1 MAQRKRAST
10 LERSKVSI
18 AEEVIAS
25 IAGIAASEVEGLGTL
40 KGSVADGLA
49 SIFGENRQGKG
60 VTASQREGASTLY
73 VRLKISVKYG
83 YPIHDVAKNV
93 QARVKQEIENM
104 TGLKVNTIDVFVQE
118 IQFANQTEEA
128 LGT

>member
-1 MAQRKRAST
+1 MADRGKAITSG
-10 LERSKVSI
+10 RSRVSI

-49 SIFGENRQGKG
+49 EILGEERKSKG
-60 VTASQREGASTLY
+60 VAAMQREGQESLY

-83 YPIHDVAKNV
+83 YPIHDVATSV
-93 QARVKQEIENM
+93 QARVKQEIESM
-104 TGLKVNTIDVFVQE
+104 TGLKVQTIDVYVQE
-118 IQFANQTEEA
+118 IQFSEPEEV
-128 LGT
+128 

>member
-1 MAQRKRAST
+1 MADRKRATT
-10 LERSKVSI
+10 LERNKVSI

-49 SIFGENRQGKG
+49 SIFGESRQSKG
-60 VTASQREGASTLY
+60 VKAAPSDEPTSLY

-93 QARVKQEIENM
+93 QAKVKQEIEKM
-104 TGLKVNTIDVFVQE
+104 TGLKVSTIDVFVQD
-118 IQFANQTEEA
+118 IQFADQTEEA

>member
-1 MAQRKRAST
+1 MPEHKRASP
-10 LERSKVSI
+10 LEQSKVSI

-25 IAGIAASEVEGLGTL
+25 IAGIAASEVAGLGTL

-49 SIFGENRQGKG
+49 SIFGESRQGKG
-60 VTASQREGASTLY
+60 VEASQRAGASALY

-83 YPIHDVAKNV
+83 YPIHDVAKSV
-93 QARVKQEIENM
+93 QARVKQEIEAM
-104 TGLKVNTIDVFVQE
+104 TGLKVSTIDVFVQE
-118 IQFANQTEEA
+118 IQFADPAEEA